1 MVFLTSLENEVQK
14 RGYVLACTGQN
25 QLGKSNTALWIAKK
39 FNGDIPLPQYLAF
52 DSIQCR
58 KLIEN
63 AKENQVIIFDD
74 ADVSLGSGNWRLS
87 TSKALNEI
95 LFTRG
100 FKHLLII
107 LTLRHLKNLD
117 SQTRRLVD
125 EELTHY
131 DVGKTIR
138 YTYDHSHRKHP
149 TSEVVFPPME
159 RANPTLW
166 NEYVELKNSAI
177 KAVGKGRLLEDK
189 LFKKLYLE
197 RKSERKTLE
206 EMKKE
211 GFSVNKGAIY
221 RFKQSHR

>member
-25 QLGKSNTALWIAKK
+25 QLGKSNTALWIAWKINPK
-39 FNGDIPLPQYLAF
+39 IPISEWLAF
-52 DSIQCR
+52 NSIACSR
-58 KLIEN
+58 LIKR
-63 AKENQVIIFDD
+63 AKENQAIIFDD
-74 ADVSLGSGNWRLS
+74 ADVSLGSRNWRLAS
-87 TSKALNEI
+87 SQAINEVI
-95 LFTRG
+95 FTRG
-100 FKHLLII
+100 FKHLLLI

-117 SQTRRLVD
+117 SQTRRLID
-125 EELTHY
+125 GELTHY

-138 YTYDHSHRKHP
+138 YTYDHAHHKHP
-149 TSEVVFPPME
+149 TSEVVFPPIE

-197 RKSERKTLE
+197 KKSERKTLE